1 MIYIRSKGRLG
12 NQLFIY
18 AFARALS
25 KKLNQGILMYDR
37 KNEKDNRWYS
47 HLDNYKLHSSVKFT
61 SQKKMVLPK
70 SFMGKLL
77 YYRDRLFLRGKDNE
91 KIHTGQLERMK
102 NNIKYG
108 LLLLQDGYIDL
119 SKYNIPQNVYCDGYF
134 QSPAYFDEIR
144 DDLLQELTPINEYTD
159 EEKAF
164 VNEIKKYN
172 SVCVTI
178 RLGDYLGNSVHQ
190 VCTKEYYLS
199 AMRKMKEMQPDCH
212 FFVFSDEV
220 EKAKDVFQ
228 FEYPVTYESTSPKS
242 SDIIGLD
249 IMSKCNHF
257 IISNSSYSWW
267 AQYLGNYKNKI
278 VISPD
283 HWYASDVPCDIMQ
296 STWLKMEC

>member
-159 EEKAF
+159 DEKAF